1 MSSISDRL
9 LSALGGSYT
18 IERELTGGGMA
29 LVFVGEDHDLGRKVV
44 IKILPPELAASV
56 SAERFRREIL
66 TVARL
71 QHPHIVPILKAGEV
85 DGLPYFVMP
94 YVDGESID
102 IRLRRTPTFTVRETL
117 GIMKDVARA
126 LAFAHA
132 QGVVHR
138 DIKPGNVL
146 LAAGS
151 ATVTDFGVAK
161 ALSSARRSGEK
172 GAGLTNTGMSL
183 GTILYMAPEQ
193 AAGDPDID
201 GRADIY
207 SLGVTAYEMLA
218 GTAPFAAL
226 GPRAMLTARLTL
238 PPPPLST
245 IRKDVPAGLERL
257 IARCLAI
264 DPADRPQ
271 TASALVEALEDPEMM
286 SGSFVSTP
294 SMAARRGSRAVKR
307 VLIGALALVG
317 AIAVSAG
324 IYTRLHP
331 NTAGALAVST
341 GVSHRPID
349 LGVIAVLPFVSLGAD
364 SANAYLATGVT
375 NAVAG
380 KLMKTPGLR
389 VLAPGR
395 PRSVKRRSDTTST
408 ANFSARLV
416 LEGTVERIGDRL
428 RVTARLS
435 STDDDVMQWADV
447 FDRDVKDLFAVEDEI
462 AAAIAASVTGAT
474 IEVSSNRCLP
484 RACTL
489 QWQRVRLR
497 LGGSP
502 STPRQ
507 RQVQT

>member
-1 MSSISDRL
+1 MSSISERL

-29 LVFVGEDHDLGRKVV
+29 HVFVAEDHDLGRKVV

-102 IRLRRTPTFTVRETL
+102 VKLRRTGAFTVRETL
-117 GIMKDVARA
+117 AIMKDAARA
-126 LAFAHA
+126 LAFAHEH
-132 QGVVHR
+132 GVVHR
-138 DIKPGNVL
+138 DIKPGNIL

-172 GAGLTNTGMSL
+172 GNGLTNTGMSL

-218 GTAPFAAL
+218 GDAPFANL
-226 GPRAMLTARLTL
+226 NPREMLTARLTL

-245 IRKDVPAGLERL
+245 IRKDVPIGLEKL
-257 IARCLAI
+257 IAKCLAI

-271 TASALVEALEDPEMM
+271 SAAALVEALEDPETM
-286 SGSFVSTP
+286 SGLFAST
-294 SMAARRGSRAVKR
+294 ANIARHGKRVKRAVIGGLA
-307 VLIGALALVG
+307 LIGAIV
-317 AIAVSAG
+317 VSAG
-324 IYTRLHP
+324 IYAKLHTG
-331 NTAGALAVST
+331 NASALAEST
-341 GVSHRPID
+341 AAHKPVD
-349 LGVIAVLPFVSLGAD
+349 LGVIAVLPFVNLGVD

-375 NAVAG
+375 NAVAA
-380 KLMKTPGLR
+380 KLLRTPGLR

-395 PRSVKRRSDTTST
+395 PRSVKRRSDTAST
-408 ANFSARLV
+408 ASVEARLV
-416 LEGTVERIGDRL
+416 LEGTVERFGNRL

-435 STDDDVMQWADV
+435 STADDVMQWADV
-447 FDRDVKDLFAVEDEI
+447 YDRDVKDIFAVEDEI
-462 AAAIAASVTGAT
+462 ADAIAASVTPMTGQKR
-474 IEVSSNRCLP
+474 E
-484 RACTL
+484 
-489 QWQRVRLR
+489 
-497 LGGSP
+497 
-502 STPRQ
+502 
-507 RQVQT
+507 

>member
-1 MSSISDRL
+1 MSTVSERL

-29 LVFVGEDHDLGRKVV
+29 LVFAGEDHDLGRKVV
-44 IKILPPELAASV
+44 IKILPPELAATV

-71 QHPHIVPILKAGEV
+71 QHPHIVPILKAGDV

-102 IRLRRTPTFTVRETL
+102 VKLRRDGKFSVRETL
-117 GIMKDVARA
+117 GIMKDAARA
-126 LAFAHA
+126 LSFAHER
-132 QGVVHR
+132 GVVHR
-138 DIKPGNVL
+138 DIKPGNIL

-172 GAGLTNTGMSL
+172 GNGLTNTGMSL
-183 GTILYMAPEQ
+183 GTVLYMAPEQ

-218 GTAPFAAL
+218 GVAPFANL
-226 GPRAMLTARLTL
+226 NPREMLTARLTL

-245 IRKDVPAGLERL
+245 IRKDVPIGLEKL
-257 IARCLAI
+257 IAKCLAI

-271 TASALVEALEDPEMM
+271 SATALVEALEDPETI
-286 SGSFVSTP
+286 SGSFATT
-294 SMAARRGSRAVKR
+294 AARHGKRVKRAV
-307 VLIGALALVG
+307 IGALALIG
-317 AIAVSAG
+317 AIVVSAG
-324 IYTRLHP
+324 IYAKLHTG
-331 NTAGALAVST
+331 NASAMAESTASHKPVS
-341 GVSHRPID
+341 
-349 LGVIAVLPFVSLGAD
+349 LGVIAVLPFVSLGSD
-364 SANAYLATGVT
+364 SSNAYLATGVT

-389 VLAPGR
+389 VLAPGL
-395 PRSVKRRSDTTST
+395 PRSVRRRSDSAVT
-408 ANFSARLV
+408 ASLDARLV
-416 LEGTVERIGDRL
+416 LEGTVERVGNRL

-435 STDDDVMQWADV
+435 STADDVMQWADV
-447 FDRDVKDLFAVEDEI
+447 FDRDVKDVFTVEDEI
-462 AAAIAASVTGAT
+462 ADAIVASVTPMTGQK
-474 IEVSSNRCLP
+474 RD
-484 RACTL
+484 
-489 QWQRVRLR
+489 
-497 LGGSP
+497 
-502 STPRQ
+502 
-507 RQVQT
+507 

>member
-1 MSSISDRL
+1 MSSISERL

-29 LVFVGEDHDLGRKVV
+29 HVFVGEDHDLDRKVV

-102 IRLRRTPTFTVRETL
+102 IRLRRVGKLGVRETV

-126 LAFAHA
+126 LAFAHER
-132 QGVVHR
+132 GVVHR

-146 LAAGS
+146 LASGS

-172 GAGLTNTGMSL
+172 GNGLTNTGMSL
-183 GTILYMAPEQ
+183 GTLLYMAPEQ
-193 AAGDPDID
+193 AAGDPNID

-218 GTAPFAAL
+218 GTAPFASL
-226 GPRAMLTARLTL
+226 GPREMLTARLTL

-245 IRKDVPAGLERL
+245 IRKDVPAGVERL

-271 TASALVEALEDPEMM
+271 TATALFEALEDPETI
-286 SGSFVSTP
+286 SGSFGS
-294 SMAARRGSRAVKR
+294 ARSIARHGKRVKR
-307 VLIGALALVG
+307 MVIGTLALIGAIV
-317 AIAVSAG
+317 VSAG
-324 IYTRLHP
+324 IYAKVHT
-331 NTAGALAVST
+331 S
-341 GVSHRPID
+341 GVSAMAESTTHKAAD
-349 LGVIAVLPFVSLGAD
+349 LGVIAVLPFVNLGTD

-375 NAVAG
+375 NAVAA

-395 PRSVKRRSDTTST
+395 PRSVKRRSDTAST
-408 ANFSARLV
+408 ANVFAHLV
-416 LEGTVERIGDRL
+416 LEGTVERIGNRL

-447 FDRDVKDLFAVEDEI
+447 FDRDVKDIFAVEDEI
-462 AAAIAASVTGAT
+462 ADAIVASVSPMAGHR
-474 IEVSSNRCLP
+474 N
-484 RACTL
+484 
-489 QWQRVRLR
+489 
-497 LGGSP
+497 GSAD
-502 STPRQ
+502 
-507 RQVQT
+507 

>member
-29 LVFVGEDHDLGRKVV
+29 LVFVGEDHDLERKVV

-207 SLGVTAYEMLA
+207 SLGITAYEMLA

-238 PPPPLST
+238 APPPLSK

-264 DPADRPQ
+264 NPADRPQ
-271 TASALVEALEDPEMM
+271 TAAELVEALEDPRTL
-286 SGSFVSTP
+286 SGSFASSATRI
-294 SMAARRGSRAVKR
+294 ARRGSRVTRAV
-307 VLIGALALVG
+307 VGALALVG
-317 AIAVSAG
+317 AIVVSAG
-324 IYTRLHP
+324 IYERVHTGNSSVLAES
-331 NTAGALAVST
+331 TANAGKPV
-341 GVSHRPID
+341 D
-349 LGVIAVLPFVSLGAD
+349 LGVIAVLPFVNLGAD
-364 SANAYLATGVT
+364 SSNGYLATGVT

-408 ANFSARLV
+408 ANVAARLV
-416 LEGTVERIGDRL
+416 LEGTVERVGDRL

-447 FDRDVKDLFAVEDEI
+447 FDRDVKDIFTVEDEI
-462 AAAIAASVTGAT
+462 AGAIAASVRPMTA
-474 IEVSSNRCLP
+474 
-484 RACTL
+484 
-489 QWQRVRLR
+489 QRKAIP
-497 LGGSP
+497 G
-502 STPRQ
+502 
-507 RQVQT
+507 

>member
-102 IRLRRTPTFTVRETL
+102 VRLRRTPTFTVRETL

-161 ALSSARRSGEK
+161 ALSSARRSGEN

-207 SLGVTAYEMLA
+207 SLGITAYEMLA

-238 PPPPLST
+238 APPPLSKV
-245 IRKDVPAGLERL
+245 RKDVPAGLERV

-271 TASALVEALEDPEMM
+271 TAAELVEALEDPATV
-286 SGSFVSTP
+286 SGSLASGATRI
-294 SMAARRGSRAVKR
+294 ARRGSRVTR
-307 VLIGALALVG
+307 VVVGALALVG
-317 AIAVSAG
+317 AIVVSAG
-324 IYTRLHP
+324 IYERVHTGNSSVLAES
-331 NTAGALAVST
+331 TAKAA
-341 GVSHRPID
+341 PPMD
-349 LGVIAVLPFVSLGAD
+349 LGVIAVLPFVNLGTD
-364 SANAYLATGVT
+364 SSNAYLATGVT

-408 ANFSARLV
+408 ANVAARLV
-416 LEGTVERIGDRL
+416 LEGTVERVGDRL

-447 FDRDVKDLFAVEDEI
+447 FDRDVKDIFTVEDEI
-462 AAAIAASVTGAT
+462 AGAIAASVRPMTA
-474 IEVSSNRCLP
+474 
-484 RACTL
+484 
-489 QWQRVRLR
+489 QRKAIP
-497 LGGSP
+497 G
-502 STPRQ
+502 
-507 RQVQT
+507 

>member
-1 MSSISDRL
+1 MSSISERL

-66 TVARL
+66 TVAKL
-71 QHPHIVPILKAGEV
+71 QHPHIVPILKAGDV

-102 IRLRRTPTFTVRETL
+102 IRLRRGATFSVRETL

-126 LAFAHA
+126 LAFAHER
-132 QGVVHR
+132 GVVHR
-138 DIKPGNVL
+138 DIKPGNIL

-161 ALSSARRSGEK
+161 ALSSALRSGEK
-172 GAGLTNTGMSL
+172 GNGLTHTGMSL
-183 GTILYMAPEQ
+183 GTILYMSPEQ

-207 SLGVTAYEMLA
+207 SLGVTAYEMLGGA
-218 GTAPFAAL
+218 APFASL
-226 GPRAMLTARLTL
+226 GPREMLTARLTL

-264 DPADRPQ
+264 DPANRPQ
-271 TASALVEALEDPEMM
+271 SAAALVEALEDPDTI
-286 SGSFVSTP
+286 SGSFASTAP
-294 SMAARRGSRAVKR
+294 KLALHGTRLKRAV
-307 VLIGALALVG
+307 IGALALVG
-317 AIAVSAG
+317 AIVVSAG
-324 IYTRLHP
+324 IYAKLHTG
-331 NTAGALAVST
+331 NSSAFAEAAAGARKPA
-341 GVSHRPID
+341 D
-349 LGVIAVLPFVSLGAD
+349 LGVIAVLPFVNLGAD
-364 SANAYLATGVT
+364 STNSYLATGVT
-375 NAVAG
+375 NAVAA
-380 KLMKTPGLR
+380 KLMRTPGLR

-395 PRSVKRRSDTTST
+395 PRSVKRRSDTAST
-408 ANFSARLV
+408 ANVSARLV

-447 FDRDVKDLFAVEDEI
+447 FDRDVKDIFSVEDEI
-462 AAAIAASVTGAT
+462 AESIVTSVTPMAG
-474 IEVSSNRCLP
+474 LP
-484 RACTL
+484 R
-489 QWQRVRLR
+489 
-497 LGGSP
+497 G
-502 STPRQ
+502 
-507 RQVQT
+507 

>member
-1 MSSISDRL
+1 MSTISERL
-9 LSALGGSYT
+9 ASALGGSYT
-18 IERELTGGGMA
+18 IERELIGGGMA
-29 LVFVGEDHDLGRKVV
+29 LVFVAEDHDLDRKVV

-71 QHPHIVPILKAGEV
+71 QHPHIVPILKAGEL

-94 YVDGESID
+94 YVDGESLD
-102 IRLRRTPTFTVRETL
+102 ATLRRRHILGVRETL

-126 LAFAHA
+126 LAFAHERN
-132 QGVVHR
+132 VVHR
-138 DIKPGNVL
+138 DIKPGNIL
-146 LAAGS
+146 LASGS

-207 SLGVTAYEMLA
+207 ALGVTAYEMLS
-218 GTAPFAAL
+218 GTAPFANL
-226 GPRAMLTARLTL
+226 SPREMLTSRLTL
-238 PPPPLST
+238 PPQPLSSV
-245 IRKDVPAGLERL
+245 RKDVPSGLERL
-257 IARCLAI
+257 IAHCLAI

-271 TASALVEALEDPEMM
+271 TAAALVEALEDPDAI
-286 SGSFVSTP
+286 SGSFIASGSIPT
-294 SMAARRGSRAVKR
+294 RRGSRVVRRAV
-307 VLIGALALVG
+307 VGALALVG

-324 IYTRLHP
+324 IYTRTHP
-331 NTAGALAVST
+331 NTAAALTNSRVSGPAVN
-341 GVSHRPID
+341 
-349 LGVIAVLPFVSLGAD
+349 LGIIAVLPFVNLGAD
-364 SANAYLATGVT
+364 SSNAYLATGVT

-380 KLMKTPGLR
+380 KLMKTSGLR

-395 PRSVKRRSDTTST
+395 PRSVRRRSDTAST
-408 ANFSARLV
+408 ASVNARLV
-416 LEGTVERIGDRL
+416 LEGTVERVGNRL

-447 FDRDVKDLFAVEDEI
+447 YDRDVKDIFSVEDEI
-462 AAAIAASVTGAT
+462 AEAIVASVTSMAA
-474 IEVSSNRCLP
+474 P
-484 RACTL
+484 RSA
-489 QWQRVRLR
+489 
-497 LGGSP
+497 
-502 STPRQ
+502 
-507 RQVQT
+507 

>member
-207 SLGVTAYEMLA
+207 SLGITAYEMLA

-238 PPPPLST
+238 APPPLSK

-271 TASALVEALEDPEMM
+271 TAAELVEALEDPATL
-286 SGSFVSTP
+286 SGSFASSATRI
-294 SMAARRGSRAVKR
+294 ARSGNRVTRAV
-307 VLIGALALVG
+307 VGVLALVG
-317 AIAVSAG
+317 AIVVSAG
-324 IYTRLHP
+324 IYERVHTG
-331 NTAGALAVST
+331 NSSALAESSVDA
-341 GVSHRPID
+341 GKPVD
-349 LGVIAVLPFVSLGAD
+349 LGVIAVLPFVNLGAD
-364 SANAYLATGVT
+364 SSSFLATGVT

-380 KLMKTPGLR
+380 RLMKTPGLR

-408 ANFSARLV
+408 ANVAARLV
-416 LEGTVERIGDRL
+416 LEGTVERVGDRL

-447 FDRDVKDLFAVEDEI
+447 FDRDVKDIFTVEDEI
-462 AAAIAASVTGAT
+462 AGAIAASVRPMTA
-474 IEVSSNRCLP
+474 
-484 RACTL
+484 
-489 QWQRVRLR
+489 QRKTFP
-497 LGGSP
+497 G
-502 STPRQ
+502 
-507 RQVQT
+507 

>member
-102 IRLRRTPTFTVRETL
+102 IRLRRAPTFTVRETL

-238 PPPPLST
+238 APPALSK
-245 IRKDVPAGLERL
+245 IRRDVPAGLERL

-271 TASALVEALEDPEMM
+271 TAAELVEALEDPQTL
-286 SGSFVSTP
+286 SGSFASSATRI
-294 SMAARRGSRAVKR
+294 ARRGNR
-307 VLIGALALVG
+307 VTRVVVGALALVG
-317 AIAVSAG
+317 AIVVSAG
-324 IYTRLHP
+324 IYERVHTGNSSVLAES
-331 NTAGALAVST
+331 TANAGK
-341 GVSHRPID
+341 PID
-349 LGVIAVLPFVSLGAD
+349 LGVIAVLPFVNLGAD
-364 SANAYLATGVT
+364 SSNAYLATGVT

-408 ANFSARLV
+408 ANVAARLV
-416 LEGTVERIGDRL
+416 LEGTVERVGDRL

-447 FDRDVKDLFAVEDEI
+447 FDRDVKDIFTVEDEI
-462 AAAIAASVTGAT
+462 AGAIAASVRPMTA
-474 IEVSSNRCLP
+474 
-484 RACTL
+484 
-489 QWQRVRLR
+489 QRKAIP
-497 LGGSP
+497 G
-502 STPRQ
+502 
-507 RQVQT
+507 

>member
-29 LVFVGEDHDLGRKVV
+29 LVFMGEDHDLGRKVV
-44 IKILPPELAASV
+44 IKILPPELAATV

-102 IRLRRTPTFTVRETL
+102 VRMLRTKTFGVRETL
-117 GIMKDVARA
+117 GIMKDAARA
-126 LAFAHA
+126 LAFAHER
-132 QGVVHR
+132 GVVHR
-138 DIKPGNVL
+138 DIKPGNIL

-172 GAGLTNTGMSL
+172 ANGKNGNGLTNTGMSL

-207 SLGVTAYEMLA
+207 SLGVTVYEMLA
-218 GTAPFAAL
+218 GSAPFAKL
-226 GPRAMLTARLTL
+226 GPREMLTARLTL
-238 PPPPLST
+238 PPPSLSA
-245 IRKDVPAGLERL
+245 IRKDVPVGIDKL

-264 DPADRPQ
+264 DPADRFQ
-271 TASALVEALEDPEMM
+271 SAASLVEALEDPETI
-286 SGSFVSTP
+286 SGSFAS
-294 SMAARRGSRAVKR
+294 ANIARHGKRVKRAVISSLA
-307 VLIGALALVG
+307 LIGAIV
-317 AIAVSAG
+317 VSAG
-324 IYTRLHP
+324 VYAKLHTG
-331 NTAGALAVST
+331 NSSALAEST
-341 GVSHRPID
+341 AWHKPVD
-349 LGVIAVLPFVSLGAD
+349 LGVIAVLPFVNLGTD

-380 KLMKTPGLR
+380 KLMKTPGFR

-395 PRSVKRRSDTTST
+395 PRSVKRRSDSAST
-408 ANFSARLV
+408 ANVDARLV
-416 LEGTVERIGDRL
+416 LEGTVERIGDRM

-435 STDDDVMQWADV
+435 TTSDDVMQWADV
-447 FDRDVKDLFAVEDEI
+447 FDRDVNDIFSVEDEI
-462 AAAIAASVTGAT
+462 AEAIVASVTPMAGQK
-474 IEVSSNRCLP
+474 R
-484 RACTL
+484 
-489 QWQRVRLR
+489 
-497 LGGSP
+497 G
-502 STPRQ
+502 
-507 RQVQT
+507 

>member
-1 MSSISDRL
+1 
-9 LSALGGSYT
+9 
-18 IERELTGGGMA
+18 
-29 LVFVGEDHDLGRKVV
+29 
-44 IKILPPELAASV
+44 
-56 SAERFRREIL
+56 
-66 TVARL
+66 
-71 QHPHIVPILKAGEV
+71 
-85 DGLPYFVMP
+85 
-94 YVDGESID
+94 
-102 IRLRRTPTFTVRETL
+102 
-117 GIMKDVARA
+117 
-126 LAFAHA
+126 
-132 QGVVHR
+132 
-138 DIKPGNVL
+138 
-146 LAAGS
+146 
-151 ATVTDFGVAK
+151 
-161 ALSSARRSGEK
+161 
-172 GAGLTNTGMSL
+172 
-183 GTILYMAPEQ
+183 
-193 AAGDPDID
+193 
-201 GRADIY
+201 
-207 SLGVTAYEMLA
+207 
-218 GTAPFAAL
+218 
-226 GPRAMLTARLTL
+226 MLTARLTL

-271 TASALVEALEDPEMM
+271 TASALVEALEDPETM
-286 SGSFVSTP
+286 SGSFVSTG
-294 SMAARRGSRAVKR
+294 SRAARRGSRAAKR

-331 NTAGALAVST
+331 NTAAALAVST
-341 GVSHRPID
+341 GVSHKPID

-435 STDDDVMQWADV
+435 NTDDDVMQWADV

-507 RQVQT
+507 WQVQT

>member
-207 SLGVTAYEMLA
+207 SLGITAYEMLA

-238 PPPPLST
+238 APPALSK

-271 TASALVEALEDPEMM
+271 TAAELVEALEDPATL
-286 SGSFVSTP
+286 SGSFASNATRI
-294 SMAARRGSRAVKR
+294 ARRGSRVTR
-307 VLIGALALVG
+307 VVVGALALVG
-317 AIAVSAG
+317 AIVVSAG
-324 IYTRLHP
+324 IYERVHTGNSSVLAES
-331 NTAGALAVST
+331 TAAAGKPV
-341 GVSHRPID
+341 D
-349 LGVIAVLPFVSLGAD
+349 LGVIAVLPFVNLGAD
-364 SANAYLATGVT
+364 SSSYLATGVT

-380 KLMKTPGLR
+380 KLMMTPGLR

-408 ANFSARLV
+408 ANVAARLV
-416 LEGTVERIGDRL
+416 LEGTVERVGDRL

-447 FDRDVKDLFAVEDEI
+447 FDRDVKDIFTVEDEI
-462 AAAIAASVTGAT
+462 AGAIAASVRPMTA
-474 IEVSSNRCLP
+474 
-484 RACTL
+484 
-489 QWQRVRLR
+489 QRKAIP
-497 LGGSP
+497 G
-502 STPRQ
+502 
-507 RQVQT
+507 

>member
-29 LVFVGEDHDLGRKVV
+29 LVFVGEDHDLERKVV

-207 SLGVTAYEMLA
+207 SLGITAYEMLA

-271 TASALVEALEDPEMM
+271 TAAELVEALEDPQTL
-286 SGSFVSTP
+286 SGSFASNATRI
-294 SMAARRGSRAVKR
+294 ARRGSRVTRAV
-307 VLIGALALVG
+307 VGALALVG
-317 AIAVSAG
+317 AIVVSAG
-324 IYTRLHP
+324 IYERVHTGNSSVLAES
-331 NTAGALAVST
+331 TANAGKPV
-341 GVSHRPID
+341 D
-349 LGVIAVLPFVSLGAD
+349 LGVIAVLPFVNLGAD
-364 SANAYLATGVT
+364 SSNGYLATGVT

-380 KLMKTPGLR
+380 KLMMTPGLR

-408 ANFSARLV
+408 ANVAARLV
-416 LEGTVERIGDRL
+416 LEGTVERVGDRL

-447 FDRDVKDLFAVEDEI
+447 FDRDVKDIFTVEDEI
-462 AAAIAASVTGAT
+462 AGAIAASVRPMTA
-474 IEVSSNRCLP
+474 
-484 RACTL
+484 
-489 QWQRVRLR
+489 QRKAIP
-497 LGGSP
+497 G
-502 STPRQ
+502 
-507 RQVQT
+507 

>member
-9 LSALGGSYT
+9 LTALGGSYT

-29 LVFVGEDHDLGRKVV
+29 LVFMGEDHDLDRKVV

-94 YVDGESID
+94 FVDGESID
-102 IRLRRTPTFTVRETL
+102 IRLRRTGTMGVRETL

-126 LAFAHA
+126 LAFAHER
-132 QGVVHR
+132 GVVHR

-146 LAAGS
+146 LASGS

-161 ALSSARRSGEK
+161 ALSTARRSGEK
-172 GAGLTNTGMSL
+172 GNGNGLTNTGMSL

-207 SLGVTAYEMLA
+207 SLGITAYEMLA
-218 GTAPFAAL
+218 GKAPFANL
-226 GPRAMLTARLTL
+226 NPREMLTARLTL

-245 IRKDVPAGLERL
+245 IRKDVPAGFERL
-257 IARCLAI
+257 IAKCLAI
-264 DPADRPQ
+264 DPSNRPQ
-271 TASALVEALEDPEMM
+271 TAAALVETLEDPETL
-286 SGSFVSTP
+286 SGAFASAPTL
-294 SMAARRGSRAVKR
+294 ARHGRRVKR
-307 VLIGALALVG
+307 MVISTLALIGAIVVG
-317 AIAVSAG
+317 TG
-324 IYTRLHP
+324 IYAKVHKG
-331 NTAGALAVST
+331 GAAAMAESAAVRKP
-341 GVSHRPID
+341 VD
-349 LGVIAVLPFVSLGAD
+349 LGVIAVLPFVNLGAD
-364 SANAYLATGVT
+364 SSNAYLATGVT

-380 KLMKTPGLR
+380 KLMKTAGLR

-395 PRSVKRRSDTTST
+395 ARSVKRASDTAAT
-408 ANFSARLV
+408 ANVSARLV
-416 LEGTVERIGDRL
+416 LEGTVERVGDRL

-435 STDDDVMQWADV
+435 STHDDVMQWADV
-447 FDRDVKDLFAVEDEI
+447 YDRDVKDIFSVEDEI
-462 AAAIAASVTGAT
+462 ASAIAASVTPMPGQQKDSA
-474 IEVSSNRCLP
+474 E
-484 RACTL
+484 
-489 QWQRVRLR
+489 
-497 LGGSP
+497 
-502 STPRQ
+502 
-507 RQVQT
+507 